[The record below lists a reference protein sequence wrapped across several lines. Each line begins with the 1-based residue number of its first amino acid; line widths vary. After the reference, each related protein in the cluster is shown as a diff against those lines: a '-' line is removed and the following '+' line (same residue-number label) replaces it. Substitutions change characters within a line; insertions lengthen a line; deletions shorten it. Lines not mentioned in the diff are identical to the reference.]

1 MRSISQ
7 CSDFARMNWSEKK
20 CWIVP
25 GGACS
30 FTAHANRAGAKAVA
44 ADILYQKD
52 KATLERLGEIGIQK
66 VYANTAWMTGHNFSF
81 YGDLTGHREARESAL
96 RDFVADFSHENYLY
110 AKFPHLRLTGHFD
123 LCLSGHF
130 LFTYDDR
137 FDYDFHLTSV
147 ISMTKL
153 ADEVRIFP
161 LVDMNNSRRDKEQNL
176 SPFVYRL
183 LDELPEF
190 GLRAEIIPVD
200 FEFQRGA
207 GFVMK
212 ITRC

>member
-1 MRSISQ
+1 MSLRASGYL
-7 CSDFARMNWSEKK
+7 
-20 CWIVP
+20 IVP

-30 FTAHANRAGAKAVA
+30 FTAHANKAGAKAVA
-44 ADILYQKD
+44 ADILYQKNKD
-52 KATLERLGEIGIQK
+52 ELQRLGLIGIQK
-66 VYANTAWMTGHNFSF
+66 VYTNTAWMSEHNFGF
-81 YGDLTGHREARESAL
+81 YGDLDGHRAARESAL
-96 RDFVADFSHENYLY
+96 RDFITDFSHENYLY

-137 FDYDFHLTSV
+137 FDYDFHLTSI
-147 ISMTKL
+147 ISMAAL

-161 LVDMNNSRRDKEQNL
+161 LVDMNNSKVASNRPF

-190 GLRAEIIPVD
+190 GLSAEIVPVD

-207 GFVMK
+207 GFVMRVEK
-212 ITRC
+212 I